1 MKFHSFS
8 QTTTRSKL
16 NWLLTEG
23 PSVDFAGLT
32 FSQIF
37 LLHLLCAFPQPWHGD
52 AAALLPAGASECHHG
67 ADRQH
72 LGWKPLQV
80 HSKLLVTKKSKSFA
94 SFRLSTPAMIYHLL
108 TGCTGYRPILDAFKK
123 FGSDAPGAK
132 TRVAG
137 LVADIEDL
145 GLGGGSGICKRTG
158 KVKEKIVREKKAY
171 LLLQNQITLHRWLIL
186 SFNKYSQSL
195 LIFPGALFFP
205 FEIAK
210 WICCSFSSAHLP
222 FSISQ
227 SNSIQFLS
235 LHTVFRMKKVWPL
248 SFYVSPLST
257 SKP

>member
-1 MKFHSFS
+1 MIY
-8 QTTTRSKL
+8 L
-16 NWLLTEG
+16 LLT
-23 PSVDFAGLT
+23 
-32 FSQIF
+32 
-37 LLHLLCAFPQPWHGD
+37 
-52 AAALLPAGASECHHG
+52 
-67 ADRQH
+67 R
-72 LGWKPLQV
+72 
-80 HSKLLVTKKSKSFA
+80 
-94 SFRLSTPAMIYHLL
+94 
-108 TGCTGYRPILDAFKK
+108 CTGYRPILDAFKK

-235 LHTVFRMKKVWPL
+235 LHPVFRMKKVLPL
-248 SFYVSPLST
+248 SFSSVSTLHVKTLNFPSRFAPVQDNVVPAGQAAT
-257 SKP
+257 RRQEIRC